1 MPSFERAINLVNC
14 GKAFFGTELP
24 ITMFVIILNALGAS
38 CCSFPGVFPWEMPQ
52 AVAACGVLSSF
63 SSRKPHFSRGLL
75 SFVFR
80 CLLYFFFLF
89 HLACMWVFI
98 LQKGETHSV
107 SEESMTIFIH
117 NHQRVYITRS
127 FKESFQ
133 LLSCSKLLTCPA
145 LFGKVKGTH

>member
-52 AVAACGVLSSF
+52 AVAACGCLSS
-63 SSRKPHFSRGLL
+63 
-75 SFVFR
+75 VFILIQEATFQQR
-80 CLLYFFFLF
+80 AVKFCLQVSVGFFFLF

-117 NHQRVYITRS
+117 NHQ
-127 FKESFQ
+127 
-133 LLSCSKLLTCPA
+133 
-145 LFGKVKGTH
+145 